1 MIPDKFTNIVEVARQ
16 RAAEHPDRD
25 CVIFLEDGENQ
36 AVSNGASGSMNYQE
50 NDKAARQVATALQK
64 REIAKGERVLV
75 ILPNSLEFVKVFYG
89 CLYGGILAVPLSEP
103 ASPQNMTAYL
113 ETFLPTLKASK
124 PSLLIATT
132 SMVDFLRNQL
142 PPELEKVFAGLA
154 IASDKEILAETDGEF
169 SAPEINAAD
178 TAYLQFTSGST
189 GKPKGIMIGHS
200 NLMANLEEARKFM
213 QLEEKNG
220 TVVWL
225 PLFHDFGLAAGLMG
239 ALYSGGFV
247 VLMTPAHFIRKPLRW
262 LTAISKYNCAHCYV
276 PPFAL
281 DLCMKKI
288 SADELQQLDLSCL
301 VSVTDGSE
309 PVHYLPTKKFN
320 ERFAKCG
327 LKPDVIRPGFG
338 MAEIV
343 IMFSGC
349 KTGLK
354 GLCIDRHVL
363 ETKGRVKLLDEN
375 APDTDKKMLVNLGSQ
390 MDGHEIVIKGTENQ
404 PLQEGEV
411 GELMVSGPSVAQGYY
426 DNIQATEEIFQQKI
440 KGKEQPFLATGDTA
454 LLWNDELYFT
464 GRIKD
469 IIIIRGRNYYPQDI
483 ELVLSEVEELR
494 PGCLMAYASETH
506 VPAAGE
512 TGSSAGDEAEHLAVA
527 MEVRADLIK
536 DMELFR
542 KYVLATIDQKIIEL
556 VGEHF
561 QILPSERLYL
571 EPGTITKTSSGKI
584 KHLRNRQLFLEENFD
599 GLIERMFSS
608 QDDDDSAV
616 EEKTPSLEADLVA
629 LFKKVVSIV
638 PDLDQP
644 ILDSSA
650 DSVVIVEFVD
660 QVETKYAQS
669 IEVEDNTTLS
679 DIIGQIKL
687 S

>member
-1 MIPDKFTNIVEVARQ
+1 MPADKYKNIVEVARQ
-16 RAAEHPDRD
+16 RAMEHPDRN
-25 CVIFLEDGENQ
+25 CVIFLEDGEKP
-36 AVSNGASGSMNYQE
+36 VVGSGTSGSMTYQE
-50 NDKAARQVATALQK
+50 NDHAARQVAAALQK
-64 REIAKGERVLV
+64 RGIAKGERVLV

-89 CLYGGILAVPLSEP
+89 CLYAGILAVPLSEP
-103 ASPQNMTAYL
+103 AGPQNMAAYL
-113 ETFLPTLKASK
+113 ETFLPTLKVSK
-124 PSLLIATT
+124 PSLLVATNL
-132 SMVDFLRNQL
+132 MVDFLRNQL
-142 PPELEKVFAGLA
+142 PPELQKVFAGLA
-154 IASDKEILAETDGEF
+154 IASAEEILAEKDGEY
-169 SAPEINAAD
+169 SQLEINSTD

-189 GKPKGIMIGHS
+189 GTPKGIMIGHS
-200 NLMANLEEARKFM
+200 NLMSNLEEARKFM
-213 QLEEKNG
+213 QLEEENG

-225 PLFHDFGLAAGLMG
+225 PLFHDFGLAAGMMG

-262 LTAISKYNCAHCYV
+262 LTAMSKYKCAHSYV

-288 SADELQQLDLSCL
+288 SNDELAQLDLSCM

-309 PVHYLPTKKFN
+309 PVHYLPTKIFN
-320 ERFAKCG
+320 ERFAECG

-454 LLWNDELYFT
+454 LLWEGDLYFA

-469 IIIIRGRNYYPQDI
+469 IIIIRGRNYYPHDI
-483 ELVLSEVEELR
+483 ELVLSRVEELR
-494 PGCLMAYASETH
+494 PGCLMAYASGAEN
-506 VPAAGE
+506 E
-512 TGSSAGDEAEHLAVA
+512 SEHLAVA
-527 MEVRADLIK
+527 VEVRADLIK
-536 DMELFR
+536 DMDVFR
-542 KYVLATIDQKIIEL
+542 KYVLNSIDQQIIEI
-556 VGEHF
+556 VGKHF
-561 QILPSERLYL
+561 QITPSERLYL
-571 EPGTITKTSSGKI
+571 EPGTIAKTSSGKI
-584 KHLRNRQLFLEENFD
+584 KHLRNRQTFAEEHFD
-599 GLIERMFSS
+599 GLLERLVSS
-608 QDDDDSAV
+608 QDEEDS
-616 EEKTPSLEADLVA
+616 ETDETKPSLKNEIVA
-629 LFKKVVSIV
+629 LFKKVVSLE

-644 ILDSSA
+644 ILDCGA
-650 DSVVIVEFVD
+650 DSVVIVEFID
-660 QVETKYAQS
+660 QIETKYSQS
-669 IEVEDNTTLS
+669 FEVEDNTSLH
-679 DIIGQIKL
+679 DIIGQIK
-687 S
+687 SS